1 MAQRPAPARSPLGR
15 ALELGIEIAGCVV
28 IGMLSGYYID
38 RWRGTEPWFLLIF
51 MLLGF
56 AAAIRVVLR
65 YAAQAAPSVEP
76 PDPKAS
82 DEPDT

>member
-1 MAQRPAPARSPLGR
+1 MARRPAPARSPLGS

-28 IGMLSGYYID
+28 IGMLIGYYVD
-38 RWRGTEPWFLLIF
+38 RWLATTPAFLFVF

-65 YAAQAAPSVEP
+65 YARQATPGVES
-76 PDPKAS
+76 PDPKPS
-82 DEPDT
+82 DEPDA